1 MNYRPEIDG
10 LRTIAVFSVIFYHA
24 DFEIFS
30 GGFVGVDVFFVI
42 SGYLIT
48 NLIISDISKGNFKLL
63 DFYNKRIRRI
73 FPVLFFVTFCCIP
86 FSWMYM
92 FTGELKNFSQSL
104 VAVGAFASNILFWQE
119 SSYFAA
125 SAEEKPLLHTWSLAV
140 EEQFYLLFPIV
151 LIMLAQNKRHLLI
164 VCILLSIGSLGISNW
179 LIKTD
184 SVANF
189 YLLPSRLWE
198 LLAGSVAAI
207 ILSSWSI
214 KSNSFLSLTGL
225 LCIIFSI
232 SFIEHNTVFSSYY
245 VFLPIIGTMLII
257 LFSANSFTAKIL
269 SNALLVRFG
278 LMSFSLYL
286 WHQPLFAFAKIYF
299 FEEPTKALKVA
310 LILLTVLLSV
320 LTFKFIEKPFRDKK
334 LVSSKTMFSLY
345 ILGTISLLFVGLLG
359 NKYAAEFSSGRFH
372 PHSSLRE
379 LNIGNYSYN
388 NRYFQ
393 QQSWNLLR
401 KRAGN
406 DSYGVDK
413 NKFDE
418 ELWYDLNSSK
428 SNILLVGN
436 SHSKDLF
443 NIFTQ
448 SVNVMSKFQIARYGT
463 QIKDLIS
470 EDLFWQSPNYQHSSK
485 IVIVS
490 KYTDLDLAHLPGIIK
505 KVRADNKKIFIV
517 KNIFEFP
524 GPASGFG
531 PNLIDDVISKSSIG
545 NVQYLSSEVNKEYY
559 NYRQNDIENRSY
571 EINYQLEKLAEE
583 ESVTLL
589 DRMDY
594 ICRNDMKICQA
605 VQKDLTKN
613 FYDYGHHTLDGA
625 RFFANSNAFQK
636 FLSPIISAAEL

>member
-1 MNYRPEIDG
+1 MKYRPEIDG
-10 LRTIAVFSVIFYHA
+10 LRSIAVFSVIFYHA

-48 NLIISDISKGNFKLL
+48 SLILSDLYKGDFNLL

-73 FPVLFFVTFCCIP
+73 FPALFFVTVCCIP
-86 FSWMYM
+86 FAWMFM
-92 FTGELKNFSQSL
+92 FPHELKNFSQSL
-104 VAVGAFASNILFWQE
+104 VAVGAFVSNILFWQE

-140 EEQFYLLFPIV
+140 EEQFYLLFPIL

-179 LIKTD
+179 LSQAD

-198 LLAGSVAAI
+198 LLAGSITAI
-207 ILSSWSI
+207 VISSWSI
-214 KSNSFLSLTGL
+214 KSSSFLSFTGL

-232 SFIEHNTVFSSYY
+232 LSIEHNTMFSRYD
-245 VFLPIIGTMLII
+245 VIFPIIGTMLII
-257 LFSANSFTAKIL
+257 LFSANSVTAQIL
-269 SNALLVRFG
+269 SNPLLVKFG

-299 FEEPTKALKVA
+299 FEDPTITLKIT
-310 LILLTVLLSV
+310 LILLTVLMSILS
-320 LTFKFIEKPFRDKK
+320 FNFIEKPYRNQE
-334 LVSSKTMFSLY
+334 LVSSKKIFSLY
-345 ILGTISLLFVGLLG
+345 ILGTISLLFIGFIG
-359 NKYAAEFSSGRFH
+359 NKFASDFASGRFH
-372 PHSSLRE
+372 PHHSLRE
-379 LNIGNYSYN
+379 LNMGNYSYN
-388 NRYFQ
+388 NRYLQ
-393 QQSWNLLR
+393 HQSWRILR
-401 KRAGN
+401 DKAKN
-406 DSYGVDK
+406 ESYSVDK
-413 NKFDE
+413 NEFDK
-418 ELWYDLNSSK
+418 ELWYDLSSSK
-428 SNILLVGN
+428 PNILLVGN

-443 NIFTQ
+443 NVFTQ
-448 SVNVMSKFQIARYGT
+448 SGIILEKFQIARYGT

-470 EDLFWQSPNYQHSSK
+470 EDLFWQSPNYIYASK

-490 KYTDLDLAHLPGIIK
+490 KYTDMDIVVLSDIIQ
-505 KVRADNKKIFIV
+505 KVKGDNKEIFIV

-524 GPASGFG
+524 GQASGFG
-531 PNLIDDVISKSSIG
+531 PNLIDDVISRSSRV
-545 NVQYLSSEVNKEYY
+545 NSQYLSNEVNKEYY
-559 NYRQNDIENRSY
+559 NYFQNSVNNRSY
-571 EINYQLEKLAEE
+571 EINYQLERLAEE
-583 ESVTLL
+583 GSITLL

-594 ICRNDMKICQA
+594 ICQNDRKICQA

-625 RFFANSNAFQK
+625 RFFANSDEFQK
-636 FLSPIISAAEL
+636 FISPILSTTEL